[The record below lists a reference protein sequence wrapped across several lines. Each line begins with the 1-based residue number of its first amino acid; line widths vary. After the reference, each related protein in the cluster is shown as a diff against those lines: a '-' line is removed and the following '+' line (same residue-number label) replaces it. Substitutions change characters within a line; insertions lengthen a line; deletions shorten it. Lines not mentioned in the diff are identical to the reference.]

1 MDDEYAHPSQ
11 IMDALDA
18 IDTSNPEDAHREADA
33 ILLRAMPEDIRDA
46 YRRVETR
53 YGWSTGG

>member
-46 YRRVETR
+46 YARVAAR
-53 YGWSTGG
+53 YGWSAGG